1 MRQVPSFPEP
11 SPDAVLTAV
20 GDTAVD
26 LANVGERE
34 VMLGA
39 VLRRTRALLDADM
52 AYLSLNE
59 LHSGTTWIELTDG
72 VRTPEYRAI
81 RMPFGTGVL
90 GRAAAGAETVATA
103 DYLADRAL
111 NHLAAIDTIV
121 RGEGVR
127 AIAGAP
133 MRLGGRVVGA
143 LLVAHRT
150 PRLLGPAARAAL
162 EHMAVQAALALEQTR
177 RGEEIRRLRTT
188 RDDGSDPGARLRL
201 EHLVHLDERLMGAM
215 AGSTA
220 EAAGVFSVLAESLG
234 HPLSLHDPS
243 GALRTG
249 RRLLTPDQLSGDRL
263 RAAVRT
269 SQQGGGVAI
278 AHLPD
283 GGTYALLAIT
293 TAGEHLATLVMEG
306 ADDDAVA
313 RLAHASAFVTVALL
327 VERAL
332 AEADEAAQ
340 TSLVEELVDSR
351 VPPRPT
357 LGARLAPY
365 GVSPVAPA
373 TVLVVDTDPG
383 TGRDGAP
390 PVDTVTVARAVRAL
404 DGALRWLVSVHDGH
418 VCVIA
423 AGPRG
428 GDPAA
433 VVSDGLAAAGAPA
446 LVGSARSASG
456 SPSDLRRAHAEAAD
470 VAAAA
475 RALGRRTGH
484 ADFASLGAVGAVVR
498 DRTGTTSREIVRR
511 HLGPVLD
518 YDRRRR
524 TRLADTLWHWFTA
537 GELLAP
543 AAEALSVHP
552 NTVRQRLER
561 VDDLLGGAWRTPEGR
576 FHLHLA
582 LRLHRVSRDATADAG
597 RVSPEH
603 ATGR

>member
-1 MRQVPSFPEP
+1 MKPAPPFPEP
-11 SPDAVLTAV
+11 SQDAILQAV
-20 GDTAVD
+20 GQTAVD
-26 LANVGERE
+26 LANVGDRG

-39 VLRRTRALLDADM
+39 VLRRTRALLGADM
-52 AYLSLNE
+52 AYFSLND
-59 LHSGTTWIELTDG
+59 LHSGTTYIELTGG

-90 GRAAAGAETVATA
+90 GRAAAGAGTVATA

-111 NHLAAIDTIV
+111 NHLSGIDTIV

-143 LLVAHRT
+143 LLVAHRA
-150 PRLLGPAARAAL
+150 PRVLGPAAEAAL
-162 EHMAVQAALALEQTR
+162 EHMAVQAAVALEQTR

-188 RDDGSDPGARLRL
+188 RDDGSAPGARLRL
-201 EHLVHLDERLMGAM
+201 EHLLHLDERLMGAM

-220 EAAGVFSVLAESLG
+220 EAAGVFAVLAESVG

-249 RRLLTPDQLSGDRL
+249 RRLLTPEELAGWRL

-269 SQQGGGVAI
+269 SQQAGGVAI
-278 AHLPD
+278 AHLPG

-313 RLAHASAFVTVALL
+313 RLAHASAFMTVALL

-332 AEADEAAQ
+332 AQADEAAQ
-340 TSLVEELVDSR
+340 TTLVEELVDSR

-357 LGARLAPY
+357 LGSRLAQY
-365 GVSPVAPA
+365 GISPDVPA
-373 TVLVVDTDPG
+373 TVLVVDVEPA
-383 TGRDGAP
+383 GA
-390 PVDTVTVARAVRAL
+390 VTAARAVRGL
-404 DGALRWLVSVHDGH
+404 DGAGRWLVSVHDGH

-423 AGPRG
+423 SAGTTGPG
-428 GDPAA
+428 CAGTGAA
-433 VVSDGLAAAGAPA
+433 ALVADGLAAAGTPV
-446 LVGSARSASG
+446 LVGAAHSPSG
-456 SPSDLRRAHAEAAD
+456 GPSDLRRAHTEAAD

-475 RALGRRTGH
+475 RALGRTTGH
-484 ADFASLGAVGAVVR
+484 ADFASLGAVGAVIR
-498 DRTGTTSREIVRR
+498 DRTGTTSREIVGR

-524 TRLADTLWHWFTA
+524 TRLADTLWHWFAA

-543 AAEALSVHP
+543 AADALSVHP

-561 VDDLLGGAWRTPEGR
+561 VDDLLGPDWRTPEGR

-582 LRLHRVSRDATADAG
+582 LRLHRVAGPDRSADPATDHGAATAG
-597 RVSPEH
+597 R
-603 ATGR
+603 

>member
-1 MRQVPSFPEP
+1 MKPAPPFPEP
-11 SPDAVLTAV
+11 SQDELLRAIGETAL
-20 GDTAVD
+20 D
-26 LANVGERE
+26 LANVGDRE

-39 VLRRTRALLDADM
+39 ILRRTRQLLAADM
-52 AYLSLNE
+52 AYFSLND
-59 LHSGTTWIELTDG
+59 LHSGTTYIQLTDG

-81 RMPFGTGVL
+81 RMPFGTGIL

-103 DYLADRAL
+103 DYLADRSL
-111 NHLAAIDTIV
+111 NHLSGIDVIV

-143 LLVAHRT
+143 LLVAHRA
-150 PRLLGPAARAAL
+150 PRTLGPAARSAL
-162 EHMAVQAALALEQTR
+162 EHMAVQAAVALEQTR

-201 EHLVHLDERLMGAM
+201 EHLLQLDERLMGAM

-220 EAAGVFSVLAESLG
+220 EAAGVFAVLADSVG
-234 HPLSLHDPS
+234 HPLSLHDPT
-243 GALRTG
+243 GALRMG
-249 RRLLTPDQLSGDRL
+249 RRLLTPEELAGWRL
-263 RAAVRT
+263 RSAVRT

-278 AHLPD
+278 AHLPG

-340 TSLVEELVDSR
+340 TTLVEEIVDSR

-357 LGARLAPY
+357 LGSRLAHY
-365 GVSPVAPA
+365 GVSPDAPA
-373 TVLVVDTDPG
+373 TVLVLDVDPASAVSAA
-383 TGRDGAP
+383 R
-390 PVDTVTVARAVRAL
+390 TVRSL
-404 DGALRWLVSVHDGH
+404 DGAGRWLVSVHDGH

-423 AGPRG
+423 GGRATRACDAGPR
-428 GDPAA
+428 PAA
-433 VVSDGLAAAGAPA
+433 AVADGLAAAGVTA
-446 LVGSARSASG
+446 LVGTAY
-456 SPSDLRRAHAEAAD
+456 SPTGGPADLRRAHSEATD

-475 RALGRRTGH
+475 RALGRTAGH
-484 ADFASLGAVGAVVR
+484 ADYASLGAVGAVIR
-498 DRTGTTSREIVRR
+498 DRTGTTAREIVDR

-524 TRLADTLWHWFTA
+524 TRLADTLWHWFAA
-537 GELLAP
+537 GELLVP

-561 VDDLLGGAWRTPEGR
+561 IDDLLGDSWRTPEGR
-576 FHLHLA
+576 FHVHLA
-582 LRLHRVSRDATADAG
+582 LRLQRATAPPG
-597 RVSPEH
+597 PP
-603 ATGR
+603 G